1 MNKKILLVVVSLVIV
16 IIVSVLA
23 QGRARIDTSEDTSK
37 IAIVTSFYPLYFL
50 IGEIGGDKIN
60 LVNITPTGVEPHE
73 YEPRSL
79 DIALMENSDVIIL
92 NGGGLEPWGE
102 RIQKNIDASS
112 TIIVNASEGLIS
124 RNVVEN
130 EKTIRDPHIWLS
142 PTLVSKMVD
151 TIVLALEKAD
161 APNTDY
167 YETNARSLKT
177 RLEAL
182 SSEFSQGLSSCKRKD
197 FITSHAAFGYLA
209 EEFNL
214 NQVAIAG
221 LSPESEPSVKE
232 LAEITTFAKANGVK
246 YIFFES
252 LVSPKLSQTVA
263 REVGAQTL
271 VLNPIEGLRAADI
284 SAGKDYFSEMRNN
297 LANLRLALECSK

>member
-1 MNKKILLVVVSLVIV
+1 
-16 IIVSVLA
+16 
-23 QGRARIDTSEDTSK
+23 
-37 IAIVTSFYPLYFL
+37 
-50 IGEIGGDKIN
+50 
-60 LVNITPTGVEPHE
+60 
-73 YEPRSL
+73 
-79 DIALMENSDVIIL
+79 
-92 NGGGLEPWGE
+92 
-102 RIQKNIDASS
+102 
-112 TIIVNASEGLIS
+112 
-124 RNVVEN
+124 
-130 EKTIRDPHIWLS
+130 
-142 PTLVSKMVD
+142 MVD

-263 REVGAQTL
+263 REVG
-271 VLNPIEGLRAADI
+271 LRAADI

-297 LANLRLALECSK
+297 LANHRLALECSK